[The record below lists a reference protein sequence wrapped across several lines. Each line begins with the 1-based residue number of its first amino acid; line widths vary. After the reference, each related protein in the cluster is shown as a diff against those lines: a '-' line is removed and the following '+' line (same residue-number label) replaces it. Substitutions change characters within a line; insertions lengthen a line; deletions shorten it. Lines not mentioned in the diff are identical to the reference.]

1 MDLNVVT
8 LVGRLAQDAEMR
20 QAGETV
26 VSSFSIAVSDGF
38 GEKAKTSF
46 FNVNVWGKQ
55 AEALTKYLVK
65 GTQVGV
71 TGKLAQESWKT
82 KDGETRYNVKV
93 VATNIQLLGS
103 KKSEGTASSQTS
115 QKQVDFGDIASDD
128 LPF

>member
-8 LVGRLAQDAEMR
+8 LVGRVAQDAEMR

-26 VSSFSIAVSDGF
+26 VSSFSIATSDGF

-46 FNVNVWGKQ
+46 FNVSVWGKQ
-55 AEALTKYLVK
+55 AETLTKFLVK
-65 GTQVGV
+65 GAQVGV
-71 TGKLAQESWKT
+71 TGKLVQETWKT

-93 VATNIQLLGS
+93 IANNIQLLGT
-103 KKSEGTASSQTS
+103 KKVGTSETTTSSNEFNVT
-115 QKQVDFGDIASDD
+115 SDD

>member
-55 AEALTKYLVK
+55 AEALTKHLVK

-103 KKSEGTASSQTS
+103 KKSEGTTSSQKS

>member
-103 KKSEGTASSQTS
+103 KKSEGTTSSQKS

>member
-8 LVGRLAQDAEMR
+8 LVGRVAQDAEMR

-26 VSSFSIAVSDGF
+26 VSTFSIATSDGF

-46 FNVNVWGKQ
+46 FNVSVWGKQ
-55 AEALTKYLVK
+55 AEALTQHLVK

-71 TGKLAQESWKT
+71 TGKLVQESWKT
-82 KDGETRYNVKV
+82 KEGETRYNVKV
-93 VATNIQLLGS
+93 VASNIQLLGS
-103 KKSEGTASSQTS
+103 KKSESTSSKPTQTS
-115 QKQVDFGDIASDD
+115 VADFNVASDD

>member
-71 TGKLAQESWKT
+71 TGKLSQESWKT

-103 KKSEGTASSQTS
+103 KKSEGTTSSQKS

>member
-103 KKSEGTASSQTS
+103 KKSEGTKATQS

>member
-55 AEALTKYLVK
+55 ADALTKYLVK

-103 KKSEGTASSQTS
+103 KKSEGTSSSQQS
-115 QKQVDFGDIASDD
+115 QKQVDLGDIASDD